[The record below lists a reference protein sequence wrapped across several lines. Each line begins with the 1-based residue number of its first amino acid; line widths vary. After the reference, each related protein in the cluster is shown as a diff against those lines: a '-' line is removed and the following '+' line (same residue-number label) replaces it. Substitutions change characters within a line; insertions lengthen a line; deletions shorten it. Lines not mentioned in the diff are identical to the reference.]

1 MIDNPD
7 CRILKKENSR
17 FPEKNGSKVFTFLLI
32 WCKIKVKSRMLKNFG
47 GLSWKKTSG
56 MQEAS

>member
-7 CRILKKENSR
+7 CRVLKKEISC
-17 FPEKNGSKVFTFLLI
+17 FPKKRESKVFTFLLI
-32 WCKIKVKSRMLKNFG
+32 WCKIKVKSRMQKNFG